1 MRPYGEVGQLPDNLA
16 GSSTPAIP
24 SMRGRHTKPGPRTKP
39 NLSARP
45 GQFPAPARP
54 AGPTVHDLPAE
65 PIGLVSEA
73 RVQVRTRK
81 QQTWKRNYTATSVA
95 IDLLAAV
102 AAIALAIMIR
112 FGGDG
117 PAGYLTGSLALALVW
132 IALVAM
138 SRAYEHRFIG
148 IGTEETSRLLRAGIT
163 LMAVVAVACFATKTD
178 LARGYVLI
186 AIPSLV
192 LLSLLGR
199 CVQRRWLFRERRA
212 GRCVQR
218 TLIVGSTASV
228 DTTTHR
234 LRQDPSHGMKVV
246 AACVSDPGATS
257 PAGVPVAGGLE
268 DVVSVVKGTEADL
281 VTVLPTALFSGYQL
295 RRLAWELEPTGA
307 GLVVCSGLTEVT
319 GGRITIRPTSHAPM
333 LQVERARLSGPS
345 RLLKGLFDR
354 SAAFL
359 GLLAISPLMIAIA
372 ARIWLHDRHNP
383 FFRQTRVGINGRE
396 FGMWKFRTM
405 VVNAE
410 ALKAELEAHNESD
423 GPLFKMTV
431 DPRITP
437 VGRKLRHYSLDEL
450 PQLINVIL
458 GQMSLVGPRPPLA
471 DEVNRYGDDMRRRL
485 LVKPGITGLW
495 QVSGRSDLSWVESEM
510 LDIRYVENWSLGH
523 DFAILWRTLRAVVT
537 GSGAY

>member
-1 MRPYGEVGQLPDNLA
+1 MRPHSEVGQLPDNLA
-16 GSSTPAIP
+16 GSTAPTIP
-24 SMRGRHTKPGPRTKP
+24 SMRGRHTKPSARTKP
-39 NLSARP
+39 NLRAKP
-45 GQFPAPARP
+45 GQLPEPVTRPEPEAPI
-54 AGPTVHDLPAE
+54 E
-65 PIGLVSEA
+65 PIEVSSTA
-73 RVQVRTRK
+73 REQAPTRYRLN
-81 QQTWKRNYTATSVA
+81 WKRNYTATSVV
-95 IDLLAAV
+95 IDLLAAS
-102 AAIALAIMIR
+102 AAIGLAIQGR
-112 FGGDG
+112 FGGNA
-117 PAGYLTGSLALALVW
+117 PAGYVTASFVLALVW
-132 IALVAM
+132 IGLVAM

-148 IGTEETSRLLRAGIT
+148 VGTEETSRLLRAGVT
-163 LMAVVAVACFATKTD
+163 LMAVVAFWSFSTKTD
-178 LARGYVLI
+178 FARGYVII

-192 LLSLLGR
+192 LFSLLGR
-199 CVQRRWLFRERRA
+199 CVQRWWLFRKRRD

-218 TLIVGSTASV
+218 TVIVGSTASV
-228 DTTTHR
+228 HTTTHR
-234 LRQDPSHGMKVV
+234 LRQDSSHGMKVV
-246 AACVSDPGATS
+246 AACVSDPNATF
-257 PAGVPVAGGLE
+257 PAGVPVAGGLDE
-268 DVVSVVKGTEADL
+268 IVSVVEGTHADL

-333 LQVERARLSGPS
+333 LQIERARLSGPS

-359 GLLAISPLMIAIA
+359 GLVAISPLMIAIA
-372 ARIWLHDRHNP
+372 ARIWLHDRGNP
-383 FFRQTRVGINGRE
+383 FFRQTRVGANGRE

-410 ALKAELEAHNESD
+410 ALKAELEVHNESD
-423 GPLFKMTV
+423 GPLFKMTA

-437 VGRKLRHYSLDEL
+437 VGRKLRRYSLDEL
-450 PQLINVIL
+450 PQLLNVML

-471 DEVNRYGDDMRRRL
+471 DEVSRYGDDMRRRL

-495 QVSGRSDLSWVESEM
+495 QVSGRADLSWVESEM